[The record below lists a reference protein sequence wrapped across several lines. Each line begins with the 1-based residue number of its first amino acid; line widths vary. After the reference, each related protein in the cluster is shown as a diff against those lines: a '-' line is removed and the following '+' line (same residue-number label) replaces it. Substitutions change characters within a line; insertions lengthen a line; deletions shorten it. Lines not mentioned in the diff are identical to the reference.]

1 MRLISGLISKMGPG
15 VRIEKERD
23 CKFDDW
29 ASANGRAP
37 GPTGLTCSEHRKDGW
52 DLLETNLVSM
62 SSLRGV
68 DLYLEQTGPLSALN
82 VMVLSYLRHR
92 HHQDPEADPMLR

>member
-1 MRLISGLISKMGPG
+1 MGPG

-29 ASANGRAP
+29 ASANGRAAR
-37 GPTGLTCSEHRKDGW
+37 PTGLTCSEHRKEGW
-52 DLLETNLVSM
+52 GLLETNLVSM
-62 SSLRGV
+62 SRLRGV
-68 DLYLEQTGPLSALN
+68 DLYREQTGPLSALY
-82 VMVLSYLRHR
+82 VLRLSCLRHR

>member
-1 MRLISGLISKMGPG
+1 MVPG

-29 ASANGRAP
+29 ASANGRAAR
-37 GPTGLTCSEHRKDGW
+37 PTGLTCSEHRKEGW
-52 DLLETNLVSM
+52 GLLETNLVSM
-62 SSLRGV
+62 SRLRGV
-68 DLYLEQTGPLSALN
+68 DLYREQTGPLSALY
-82 VMVLSYLRHR
+82 VLGVSCLRHR